1 MIEKVL
7 KFLDD
12 GISKNDFDR
21 QLLDSNLLG
30 AINLVELNER
40 ERIITLQA
48 AKKLEI
54 NPIKGDFDY
63 QHLKDIH
70 KKLFKDVYTFA
81 GLDRADI
88 GLE

>member
-12 GISKNDFDR
+12 GIPENDFDR
-21 QLLDSNLLG
+21 QLLASNLLG

-40 ERIITLQA
+40 EREIALTKQ
-48 AKKLEI
+48 LELEL
-54 NPIKGDFDY
+54 NPIKGNFDY

-70 KKLFKDVYTFA
+70 KKLFEDVYTFA